1 MTASLRIA
9 VLGAGYVGRAFAIA
23 AAERGHAVTAV
34 RRSASGETGALVNW
48 CAGDFVAGPVAGM
61 PPRLDAVVLTVA
73 PSRTTDGYDV
83 TYPPAAAAAVAL
95 RTTSGASTLLYTSST
110 GVYGGRDGEWVRED
124 SARHGVGPGNSA
136 LMAAEDI
143 VLGSA
148 LPRATVLRIAG
159 IYGPGR
165 DPRGRLTNA
174 SSMPQRGEYWV
185 NLAHRDDIAAALLH
199 ALTLPELPAIMN
211 VADGTPT
218 RAADVARWLASAS
231 GGDPD
236 ALVFGNDAERSRS
249 DQRVSSMLLKSTG
262 WTPMFASFREG
273 FTSGL

>member
-1 MTASLRIA
+1 MTDSLRIA

-23 AAERGHAVTAV
+23 AANCGHAVTAV
-34 RRSASGETGALVNW
+34 RRSVSVETNAAVHW
-48 CAGDFVAGPVAGM
+48 CAGDFVAGPVDGVPA
-61 PPRLDAVVLTVA
+61 RLDAVVLTVA

-95 RTTSGASTLLYTSST
+95 TKSSGASTLLYTSST

-124 SARHGVGPGNSA
+124 TGRHGAGAGNNA

-174 SSMPQRGEYWV
+174 AGMPQRGEYWV
-185 NLAHRDDIAAALLH
+185 NLAHRDDIVAALLH
-199 ALTLPELPAIMN
+199 ALRLPELPAVLN
-211 VADGTPT
+211 VADGRPT
-218 RAADVARWLASAS
+218 RAADVARWLASSA
-231 GGDPD
+231 GNDPD

-249 DQRVSSMLLKSTG
+249 DQRVSSELLTSTG
-262 WTPMFASFREG
+262 WTPRFASFREG